1 MKTYQVDLPAMYGDH
16 HVTEVRKIIHELPGI
31 EELYASSGFQVLKV
45 SYDEKKTS
53 EKDILAKLEEAGYI
67 GSMPVPQETSIPAT
81 ENNGESLFR
90 HTAAFEHTKLI
101 SFHQDTGATGRALW
115 PCPGMGPLEKKVEA

>member
-16 HVTEVRKIIHELPGI
+16 HVTEVRQIIHELPGI
-31 EELYASSGFQVLKV
+31 EELYASSSFHFLKV

-67 GSMPVPQETSIPAT
+67 GSMPVPQETSIPAS

-90 HTAAFEHTKLI
+90 HTEAFEHTKVI
-101 SFHQDTGATGRALW
+101 SFHQDTGSTGRELW
-115 PCPGMGPLEKKVEA
+115 PIPGMGAIKKVEG